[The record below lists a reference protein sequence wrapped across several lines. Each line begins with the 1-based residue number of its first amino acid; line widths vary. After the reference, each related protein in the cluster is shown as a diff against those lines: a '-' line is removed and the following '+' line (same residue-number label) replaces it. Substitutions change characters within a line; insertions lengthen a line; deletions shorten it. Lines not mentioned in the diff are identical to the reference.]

1 MQEDY
6 IFIKLTESIMKKL
19 FIASFLFSFLL
30 AEDSKIN
37 LKIDGMQCAYS
48 CAGKVSQVVQS
59 IKGVEEC
66 EVDFATG
73 TAVVKYDEKKVA
85 EVLSEK
91 VDYKYELAQK
101 RRDKLNVI
109 DLENSLSMIYKIEKL
124 NSNSSFNQ
132 ENAKR
137 FVVSIKNLLQF

>member
-1 MQEDY
+1 
-6 IFIKLTESIMKKL
+6 MKKL

-73 TAVVKYDEKKVA
+73 TAVVKA
-85 EVLSEK
+85 TSS
-91 VDYKYELAQK
+91 VDNA
-101 RRDKLNVI
+101 
-109 DLENSLSMIYKIEKL
+109 NSKIEY
-124 NSNSSFNQ
+124 SSG
-132 ENAKR
+132 
-137 FVVSIKNLLQF
+137 LQSSL

>member
-1 MQEDY
+1 MEC
-6 IFIKLTESIMKKL
+6 IMKKL

-73 TAVVKYDEKKVA
+73 TAVVKYDEKKVDSDNIIRKKCKA
-85 EVLSEK
+85 YYSK
-91 VDYKYELAQK
+91 
-101 RRDKLNVI
+101 
-109 DLENSLSMIYKIEKL
+109 
-124 NSNSSFNQ
+124 
-132 ENAKR
+132 
-137 FVVSIKNLLQF
+137 

>member
-1 MQEDY
+1 M
-6 IFIKLTESIMKKL
+6 ESIMKKL

-30 AEDSKIN
+30 AENSKIN

-73 TAVVKYDEKKVA
+73 TAVVKYDEKKVDSDNIIKLINKKTYYKA
-85 EVLSEK
+85 AVDNKERTSKEK
-91 VDYKYELAQK
+91 
-101 RRDKLNVI
+101 
-109 DLENSLSMIYKIEKL
+109 ST
-124 NSNSSFNQ
+124 
-132 ENAKR
+132 
-137 FVVSIKNLLQF
+137 SI

>member
-1 MQEDY
+1 MQEVH
-6 IFIKLTESIMKKL
+6 IFYKLMESIMKKL
-19 FIASFLFSFLL
+19 FFASFLFSFLL

-73 TAVVKYDEKKVA
+73 TAVVRYDEKKVNSDNIIKLINNKTYYKA
-85 EVLSEK
+85 AVDKKECVIKEK
-91 VDYKYELAQK
+91 
-101 RRDKLNVI
+101 
-109 DLENSLSMIYKIEKL
+109 ST
-124 NSNSSFNQ
+124 
-132 ENAKR
+132 
-137 FVVSIKNLLQF
+137 SI

>member
-1 MQEDY
+1 MQEIH
-6 IFIKLTESIMKKL
+6 IFIQLMEYIMKKL

-73 TAVVKYDEKKVA
+73 TAVVKYDEKKVNSDNIIKLINKKTYYKA
-85 EVLSEK
+85 AVDEK
-91 VDYKYELAQK
+91 ECASK
-101 RRDKLNVI
+101 
-109 DLENSLSMIYKIEKL
+109 EK
-124 NSNSSFNQ
+124 ST
-132 ENAKR
+132 
-137 FVVSIKNLLQF
+137 SI

>member
-1 MQEDY
+1 
-6 IFIKLTESIMKKL
+6 MKKL

-73 TAVVKYDEKKVA
+73 R
-85 EVLSEK
+85 
-91 VDYKYELAQK
+91 Q
-101 RRDKLNVI
+101 
-109 DLENSLSMIYKIEKL
+109 SLSMMRKK
-124 NSNSSFNQ
+124 
-132 ENAKR
+132 
-137 FVVSIKNLLQF
+137 